1 MLGTK
6 TLTKDIWDYFKYAHN
21 INPLGLYEREIG
33 VLNVLNE
40 NHPTPVS
47 VSFVCAN
54 VGDTLGTVQNY
65 ERMLMKNGLM
75 ERENNCQ
82 RIITK
87 KGRDYIDE
95 LNKIEEKNKDYE

>member
-1 MLGTK
+1 
-6 TLTKDIWDYFKYAHN
+6 
-21 INPLGLYEREIG
+21 
-33 VLNVLNE
+33 
-40 NHPTPVS
+40 

-82 RIITK
+82 RVITK
-87 KGRDYIDE
+87 KGREYIVE
-95 LNKIEEKNKDYE
+95 LNNIIEKQKEYA